1 MGILDLLKGQKTAD
15 QIAADITTAGA
26 RRAELDAEVDA
37 LRTRRA
43 GLLLDTDGEA
53 ELDRVDHS
61 LAVAYR
67 EIDRADAALGE
78 LHRRLATSRQ
88 ADRLAA
94 LDAAYARAI
103 HHQAK
108 EKGALERYSLAATKL
123 KDIALEAAAHS
134 TLRDA
139 ENATLAAGGDDR
151 EVQPAAK
158 LMAGGAAQW
167 RSAAGLLDRL
177 RLPDA
182 ARAHADIYPMN
193 PIGASWDALQSAIEK
208 ARQ

>member
-67 EIDRADAALGE
+67 EIDRADAALGGTCQ
-78 LHRRLATSRQ
+78 RL
-88 ADRLAA
+88 
-94 LDAAYARAI
+94 
-103 HHQAK
+103 
-108 EKGALERYSLAATKL
+108 
-123 KDIALEAAAHS
+123 
-134 TLRDA
+134 
-139 ENATLAAGGDDR
+139 
-151 EVQPAAK
+151 
-158 LMAGGAAQW
+158 
-167 RSAAGLLDRL
+167 
-177 RLPDA
+177 
-182 ARAHADIYPMN
+182 
-193 PIGASWDALQSAIEK
+193 
-208 ARQ
+208 